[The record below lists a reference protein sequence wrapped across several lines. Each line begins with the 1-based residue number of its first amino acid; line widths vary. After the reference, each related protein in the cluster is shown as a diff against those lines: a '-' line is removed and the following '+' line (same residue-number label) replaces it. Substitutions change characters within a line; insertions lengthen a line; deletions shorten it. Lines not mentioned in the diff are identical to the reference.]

1 MVKVHLFLSIIL
13 FDSPIRSLLDS
24 RWLDF
29 ICFEYYNNKIEIS
42 MSLKQKTLIL
52 LATITIIVVAHPHA
66 SATCP
71 NPPSYTTLH
80 HGHFSVQVG
89 GIVSL
94 QNGVDS
100 LCYNYTL
107 PAPFQNR
114 PGVAIAV
121 RSLQATQSQDLFF
134 SIRSSKSDSLSILSF
149 LVRTQWKYTT
159 WSLIAV
165 NFFA

>member
-1 MVKVHLFLSIIL
+1 
-13 FDSPIRSLLDS
+13 
-24 RWLDF
+24 
-29 ICFEYYNNKIEIS
+29 
-42 MSLKQKTLIL
+42 MSLGQNTLIL
-52 LATITIIVVAHPHA
+52 LALITILVVTHPHA

-71 NPPSYTTLH
+71 NPPPYTSIH

-94 QNGVDS
+94 QSGVDS
-100 LCYNYTL
+100 LCYNYSL

-121 RSLQATQSQDLFF
+121 KSLQAAQSQDLFF

-165 NFFA
+165 NFFAEDFQGYEANTFSIDTTALAGCTAKK